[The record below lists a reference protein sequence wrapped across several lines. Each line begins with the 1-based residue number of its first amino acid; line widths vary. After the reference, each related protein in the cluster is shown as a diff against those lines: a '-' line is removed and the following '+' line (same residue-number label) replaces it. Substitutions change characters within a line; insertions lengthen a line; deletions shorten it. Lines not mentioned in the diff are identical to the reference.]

1 MDLNS
6 YLDDFIQF
14 VYFIY
19 LDENLFI
26 FKKKHRLFLQTTRP
40 LQNRVKDIFSKE
52 YARITILTMVFG

>member
-26 FKKKHRLFLQTTRP
+26 FLKKT
-40 LQNRVKDIFSKE
+40 
-52 YARITILTMVFG
+52 